1 MKNSQHPRKLW
12 ALLAVA
18 TASGLLIAGCTS
30 PTPEPSGSGSPSA
43 TGGAVS
49 TATSAA
55 TATGTPK
62 PTSAPTVAPPTSD
75 AEARAAATAVAK
87 EYWAIGDAIYND
99 GGKDADRI
107 NAVAAGQAAK
117 GTHEAAAIQVE
128 KKITRQGNRGF
139 EVTESYS
146 SDLTITGKPV
156 IKNGFVSLNVC
167 NDTTDVTGKNAD
179 GTTADKG
186 TVFRF
191 IIVVEVQYDPTV
203 KKWLVMNTQQPGGL
217 IAC

>member
-30 PTPEPSGSGSPSA
+30 PTPEPSGSGSPVA

-49 TATSAA
+49 TPTSAA
-55 TATGTPK
+55 TATGSPK

-87 EYWAIGDAIYND
+87 QYWAIEDQIFND
-99 GGKDADRI
+99 GGANPDRI

-117 GTHEAAAIQVE
+117 DTHAAAAAQV
-128 KKITRQGNRGF
+128 KNKIKIAGERGF
-139 EVTESYS
+139 EVTQSYS
-146 SDLTITGKPV
+146 SELTISEKPA
-156 IKNGFVSLNVC
+156 ISNGFVGLSVC
-167 NDTTDVTGKNAD
+167 NDITPIVTTNAD
-179 GTTADKG
+179 GTPGDKG
-186 TVFRF
+186 TVFKT
-191 IIVVEVQYDPTV
+191 IISVEVQYDPTSH
-203 KKWLVMNTQQPGGL
+203 KWFVMSATQPGGSV
-217 IAC
+217 AC